1 MILILGDSNYRN
13 TMEVYGNSLSLA
25 VEDVVNFE
33 FCSSVESLKL
43 ALSSREDSPT
53 IIMIASP
60 LNEIATRI
68 TKNQAKGR
76 DATVKAVIEE
86 QIKAVTVSAKANP
99 SCLYVCMPP
108 FLRQDP
114 KWMEE
119 KVTLAFFYTK
129 EGAFKA
135 KMSNLALGSIVDI
148 TTDDLVDDKVHLNDT
163 GKEKLN
169 GIIEADIMKCKE
181 ALAHAEDGEPY
192 TQDWASQLTNE
203 NEPPTPLSIRKR
215 QRSIANMSI
224 ESEAEGET
232 EVKKAKTGEERI
244 IDKLELVLKKLD
256 EHKDETKAN
265 FRKMDQKLEQ
275 NKNDVVQAKK
285 KVEKIEKRLDKND
298 LHTAEMKEDIDGL
311 ENENLRSVVVVRK
324 LATKEV
330 VPMDKKSLSSFVLKA
345 AKDLVK
351 EILNEEAVKT
361 IKYVTTLYAFIDP
374 TKKDNAK
381 GLVPPFKIGF
391 ITKDQGICFRE
402 TAVKKAKEEN
412 NKFASTYFTHC
423 QSSATRIRCTLMWGV
438 ADGIKS
444 DTKEVWVNQHA
455 NKPTLQVKEAG
466 KVKTYSFAKAM
477 EDFKEKIPKKTLDE
491 ATKIAKRYFAGH
503 IKKTFIVLS
512 D

>member
-1 MILILGDSNYRN
+1 MILGDSNYRN

-25 VEDVVNFE
+25 VEDLVNFE

-43 ALSSREDSPT
+43 ILTSREDSPT
-53 IIMIASP
+53 IIMVASP

-86 QIKAVTVSAKANP
+86 QVKVLANSAKANP
-99 SCLYVCMPP
+99 ACLYVCMPP

-129 EGAFKA
+129 DGAFKA

-148 TTDDLVDDKVHLNDT
+148 TAEDLLEDKVHLNDT

-181 ALAHAEDGEPY
+181 ALAQSEEGEFY
-192 TQDWASQLTNE
+192 SSDWASQLSND

-215 QRSIANMSI
+215 QRVATNMSVD
-224 ESEAEGET
+224 SEGET

-244 IDKLELVLKKLD
+244 MDRLDLVLKKMD
-256 EHKDETKAN
+256 EHKEETKAN
-265 FRKMDQKLEQ
+265 FRKMDQKLEI
-275 NKNDVVQAKK
+275 NKTEVVQAKK
-285 KVEKIEKRLDKND
+285 RVDKIEKRLDKND

-311 ENENLRSVVVVRK
+311 ENENLRSIVVVRK
-324 LATKEV
+324 LSTTEE
-330 VPMDKKSLSSFVLKA
+330 VPMDKKVLSAFVLKV
-345 AKDLVK
+345 AKELVK
-351 EILNEEAVKT
+351 EILGEEAVKSV
-361 IKYVTTLYAFIDP
+361 KYVTTLYAFIDP

-391 ITKDQGICFRE
+391 ITKDQGIRFRE
-402 TAVKKAKEEN
+402 TAVRKAKEEN
-412 NKFASTYFTHC
+412 SKFASTYFTHC
-423 QSSATRIRCTLMWGV
+423 QSSASRIRCTLMWGV

-466 KVKTYSFAKAM
+466 KVKTYTFAKAM
-477 EDFKEKIPKKTLDE
+477 EDFKEKIPKKTIDE